1 MTVGQGL
8 RKNTNAAMAA
18 VAKADVSEA
27 QKKIQMD
34 AQEDAAKTSTI
45 STFGGMG
52 AAVGVN
58 KYLGLQ
64 AAKTAAAGGA
74 AAGGAAAGGA
84 VSGSTVIAGAGGT
97 LNGVA
102 AGYGGALG
110 AGAVGGAAGGG
121 AAIAAP
127 VAGGAAGGM
136 AGLAAIAAPVAI
148 AIGIGYL
155 FSEIF

>member
-1 MTVGQGL
+1 MSLMTVGQGL

-64 AAKTAAAGGA
+64 AAKTA

>member
-64 AAKTAAAGGA
+64 AAKTA